1 MEEIERE
8 RERASMEG
16 FVSKGYSCAG
26 VPCFDGKQF
35 PKICWPTSYFMRKP
49 LSTASI
55 AWSNAFLEPQSVL
68 NKHHAKVYAVR
79 RRRAYMQSDTYVLLE
94 PGRGEEFVSEDE
106 LRIRLKGW
114 LENWPGN
121 VLPPDL
127 ARFGTIDDAVSHL
140 VRSVCELEID
150 GEVGSVQW
158 YQVQLE

>member
-1 MEEIERE
+1 MNGTEE
-8 RERASMEG
+8 
-16 FVSKGYSCAG
+16 Y
-26 VPCFDGKQF
+26 FD
-35 PKICWPTSYFMRKP
+35 
-49 LSTASI
+49 AN
-55 AWSNAFLEPQSVL
+55 NAFSNLMQ
-68 NKHHAKVYAVR
+68 VYAVR